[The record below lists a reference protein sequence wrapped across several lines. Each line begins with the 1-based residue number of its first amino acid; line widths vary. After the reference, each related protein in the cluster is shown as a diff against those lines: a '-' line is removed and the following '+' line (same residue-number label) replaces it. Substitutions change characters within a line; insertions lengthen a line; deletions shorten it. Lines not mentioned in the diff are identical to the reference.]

1 MGKTEDWK
9 EIEDFSKK
17 EKENIIEKYGF
28 DIYKNFP
35 QKKFKKR
42 GNIKA
47 TVIFI
52 NIILII
58 VLILNCWISFVQ
70 LKYKTARITNL
81 KSIYQ
86 LNFNEKTDNVD
97 ITGNGFLIYKID
109 EIPELEIHAISKK
122 EDNTFIED
130 VESQMYKYFFDRWND
145 PEKNK
150 FNVEESYEDY
160 TYRFHTKKGW
170 LLKFKTYIDVS
181 NYEEMLKATEILIRF
196 RNYMSF
202 PQIIVE
208 SYIKYNNNLILP
220 HNVSIQNDDEIR
232 ESAKNQFL
240 SINTE
245 TESETK

>member
-35 QKKFKKR
+35 KKKFKKI

-70 LKYKTARITNL
+70 FKYKIARITNL